1 MAAEVSQRFQGT
13 IQMNVLDAAIYSK
26 LNTSGVTSLLA
37 NGSASIFALQASEQA
52 TLPYIVFSVTGGG
65 DDNLDARRTKDMVY
79 FIRAYSQVS
88 KAQAGSIDS
97 AIDTALHLQTLSPS
111 GWANYWTARE
121 EDLSAVENPPS
132 NQTIFMVGGYYRVR
146 IEKT

>member
-1 MAAEVSQRFQGT
+1 
-13 IQMNVLDAAIYSK
+13 MNVMDAAIYSK
-26 LNTSGVTSLLA
+26 LQTTSGVTSLLSGTTA
-37 NGSASIFALQASEQA
+37 IYAVQAPEQA

-65 DDNLDARRTKDMVY
+65 DDNLDPRRTKDLVY

-121 EDLSAVENPPS
+121 EDLAAVEYPPS